1 MPEHRAIA
9 ARAMTPEDARQQRDR
24 AKRALDAM
32 RSRSS
37 DSPLA
42 RSGSFSNGER
52 SDVCFDWSR
61 GSCARGE
68 SCRFSHEGAAGAN
81 PQAGGGRVGSP
92 HRAAA
97 GVCFDY
103 AKGTCKRGDMCRFSH
118 DVAAVAAFTKI
129 ASTSGSPTG
138 SPTNGG
144 VGGPRV
150 GTLNIPKPLPLA
162 GALSAA
168 AKPVPKQEP
177 APSPAPIS
185 QRSGAV
191 DYASAAKAGV
201 TTAGEGSFA
210 AALVGK
216 AVQVEPVVT
225 APLPPTPMPPT
236 AEKPP
241 ALTASGASVPAPRFA
256 ATTTTNGAAPPP
268 PLPPGGK
275 VPPANVARPSFQ
287 FGTGSS
293 MPLND
298 QSNGATTNGANG
310 ISFGNK
316 APAAPKPRYPK
327 PEFAFGAGAVNGHG
341 EGAVAPAMA
350 EGFVPPMPAGPPPVP
365 AGPPPQA
372 NQRQPTTT
380 PGFDFAQPGFGI
392 AAPQEK
398 TTTHQGNV
406 WGGNPHSNNG
416 SLAAADGSSQLGTEW
431 DVSGMGM
438 ESLAADFSNVGNY
451 DALGGG
457 SFASG
462 LGYSLFAPTAM
473 SQQNAAQGQSMW
485 GDAHGS
491 AFGGYGGF

>member
-1 MPEHRAIA
+1 
-9 ARAMTPEDARQQRDR
+9 MTPEDARQQRDR

-32 RSRSS
+32 RSRSG

-92 HRAAA
+92 HRAVA

-129 ASTSGSPTG
+129 ASTSGSPSG

-177 APSPAPIS
+177 SPSSTPIS

-201 TTAGEGSFA
+201 ATAGEGSFA

-216 AVQVEPVVT
+216 GAQVEPVLT
-225 APLPPTPMPPT
+225 APLPPMPMPPT

-256 ATTTTNGAAPPP
+256 TKTATTNGAAPPP
-268 PLPPGGK
+268 PLPPEGK
-275 VPPANVARPSFQ
+275 VPPANVTRPSFQ

-316 APAAPKPRYPK
+316 AGASPKPRYPK
-327 PEFAFGAGAVNGHG
+327 PEFAFGTGAVNGHG
-341 EGAVAPAMA
+341 DGAASAMA
-350 EGFVPPMPAGPPPVP
+350 KGFVPPVP

-398 TTTHQGNV
+398 TTQQGNV
-406 WGGNPHSNNG
+406 WGDDSHSNNG

-451 DALGGG
+451 DTLGGG

-473 SQQNAAQGQSMW
+473 SQENAAQGQSMW

-491 AFGGYGGF
+491 AFGGYAGF